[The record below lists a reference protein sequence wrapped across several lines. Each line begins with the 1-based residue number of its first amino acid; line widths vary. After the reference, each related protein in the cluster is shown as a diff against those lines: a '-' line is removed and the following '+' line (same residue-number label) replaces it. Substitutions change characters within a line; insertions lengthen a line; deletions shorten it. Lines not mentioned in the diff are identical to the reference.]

1 VEALRD
7 IAYERARLACLEK
20 SSVAI
25 TEINYRGYNI
35 FGRAQICSPILFDEL
50 PDDHGVGFG
59 AVDIAHGVDGRNRET
74 PA

>member
-1 VEALRD
+1 MSAL
-7 IAYERARLACLEK
+7 ELACLEK

-25 TEINYRGYNI
+25 SELNYRGYNI
-35 FGRAQICSPILFDEL
+35 FGRHRFARQLLFDEL

-59 AVDIAHGVDGRNRET
+59 AVDIAHGVDGGNRET

>member
-35 FGRAQICSPILFDEL
+35 FGRHRFARQFFLMNFLMIMALVSAP
-50 PDDHGVGFG
+50 
-59 AVDIAHGVDGRNRET
+59 
-74 PA
+74 